1 MKKFNLIGLLF
12 GLLLLTVTVMDF
24 LSGSVGLL
32 LASVIV
38 GGQYTDAMTHARRLL
53 SAKMEKTTWWKS
65 KWSPYI
71 GLIDKDEFKKVGSH
85 GSMSGIQP
93 TGELIDMVKDFGH
106 KGGIYMDVPIRYP
119 LVAQPTFGSK
129 KLLGSEEKRK
139 VANKKVAINQ
149 VRHAVQIQD
158 NKMSRQVL
166 QNPVMRLD
174 LMKRGSADLTDWFS
188 RYLAVQPYYALLS
201 GYSDNLTDTSYGVN
215 MTEKSHPNFY
225 LADAGQVTFNATP
238 ATYETNVATA
248 VDVLGNKGAIPDT
261 AFSTEI
267 IRNMVYSA
275 RKHRIQPLKVG
286 GNEYFLIF
294 IHGAQARQLQNDEAW
309 MNAQYDAA
317 EKGKD
322 NQIFTGKIEGRA
334 YEGALFIIDDTIPSV
349 YTTNYPSTEAPSKSY
364 TYYGLST
371 YMANPRSVGN
381 MKAAILCGAGAITAG
396 YASPLAFSSEQ
407 DDYEQF
413 LGDAADMIVGF
424 ERADIM
430 DDDGYFGTAGAFL
443 ENNSSLVCV
452 TYSPDTLTW

>member
-139 VANKKVAINQ
+139 IANKKTAINQ

-174 LMKRGSADLTDWFS
+174 LMKRGAADLTDWFS
-188 RYLAVQPYYALLS
+188 RYLAFQPYFALLT
-201 GYSDNLTDTSYGVN
+201 GYSDNLTDTRYGVN

-225 LADAGQVTFNATP
+225 IADYGQVSYVASTHEATVAGQIDALN
-238 ATYETNVATA
+238 
-248 VDVLGNKGAIPDT
+248 GKGATTDT

-286 GNEYFLIF
+286 NNEYFIMF

-309 MNAQYDAA
+309 MQAQYDAA

-322 NQIFTGKIEGRA
+322 NSIFTGKIEGRA
-334 YEGALFIIDDTIPSV
+334 YEGALFIIDDTIPSI
-349 YTTNYPSTEAPSKSY
+349 YTTNYPPTENDPAKNNV
-364 TYYGLST
+364 YYGTSA

-381 MKAAILCGAGAITAG
+381 IKPAILCGAGAITAG
-396 YASPLAFSSEQ
+396 YASQLAFSSEQ

-413 LGDAADMIVGF
+413 LGNAADMIIGF

-443 ENNSSLVCV
+443 ENNSSLVCA